1 VFQVRYQISYP
12 YLLLMA
18 MQDVVYFHVETLAA
32 CSFS

>member
-1 VFQVRYQISYP
+1 MALSYP

-18 MQDVVYFHVETLAA
+18 MQDVVYFHIETLAA